1 MAKGFGRSLF
11 VAGLLPS
18 AVALVQSR
26 SEPLQSL
33 TESERS
39 PAVPMLAH
47 EQELDRVVAKL
58 KRLGYPTDELMRQ
71 GKERIGKMT
80 QSEMEAAS
88 VWSKGPSLSPRCAAA
103 KGARASY
110 RFGAAADEM
119 ASDAAK
125 DDLEEAGWNFVQG
138 WKKTE
143 GTEVD
148 FMGLWERYGN
158 CMFTFQGSDDA
169 GDFANN
175 WDPTPISKWGI
186 DGIHRGLAT
195 ELEPLV
201 TQIDFSLVKA
211 KCTKLVSS
219 VGHSLGGGLAQ
230 LFALVINDK
239 TDALNANL
247 TIDKVWT
254 FGGMTV
260 ATAPEA
266 SDATYPEYPN
276 VQPGCFRGGLFWNA
290 RDGENGP
297 EVDILRSV
305 KTGGKLL
312 EPIKMRKTLLWAPN
326 RHKTYECGETIE
338 KDLGGSG
345 FDLHAV
351 PLYEFNLGCIS
362 WVELQAYLS
371 EHWSGI

>member
-1 MAKGFGRSLF
+1 MTKGFGRCLF

-26 SEPLQSL
+26 SKQLQSL

-88 VWSKGPSLSPRCAAA
+88 VWSKEPPLSPRCAAA
-103 KGARASY
+103 KGA
-110 RFGAAADEM
+110 AAAYRYGAHGDMM

-138 WKKTE
+138 WYNTV
-143 GTEVD
+143 GTDVD
-148 FMGLWERYGN
+148 YMGLWERYGN
-158 CMFTFQGSDDA
+158 CMFTFQGSDDNS
-169 GDFANN
+169 DFANN

-239 TDALNANL
+239 IDALNANL

-254 FGGMTV
+254 FGAMTV
-260 ATAPEA
+260 AIAPEA

-276 VQPGCFRGGLFWNA
+276 VQPGCFRGGQFWNA

-297 EVDILRSV
+297 EVDILRSAA
-305 KTGGKLL
+305 TGGKVL
-312 EPIKMRKTLLWAPN
+312 EPIKTRKTLLWAPN
-326 RHKTYECGETIE
+326 RQKNYECGETIE

-345 FDLHAV
+345 FDLHAIQ
-351 PLYEFNLGCIS
+351 LYEFNMGCIS
-362 WVELQAYLS
+362 WVEFKAFMDAMMAG
-371 EHWSGI
+371 H